1 MVGSKRYFK
10 RLAYSFVQFKASKNR
25 RLRKDQRCS
34 SSACLSRKLAM
45 LLVHKLFLCARLG
58 PQSGP
63 VGQRDLFLA
72 SSISFI
78 NALAIAV
85 R

>member
-10 RLAYSFVQFKASKNR
+10 RLAYSCRQFKARKNR
-25 RLRKDQRCS
+25 HLRKDQRRMG
-34 SSACLSRKLAM
+34 SACLSRKLAM
-45 LLVHKLFLCARLG
+45 LLVHKLLLCFLQG

-63 VGQRDLFLA
+63 MRQRFLFLA

-78 NALAIAV
+78 NALASAA